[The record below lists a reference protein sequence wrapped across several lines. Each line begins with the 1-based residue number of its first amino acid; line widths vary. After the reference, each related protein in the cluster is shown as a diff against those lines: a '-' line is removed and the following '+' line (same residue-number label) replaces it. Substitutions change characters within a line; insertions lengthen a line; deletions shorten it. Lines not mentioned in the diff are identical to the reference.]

1 MSGAMP
7 QPKPQG
13 NKPQQ
18 GRSQG
23 KPRQVKHS
31 DFSELYVGRLVTITL
46 ANGAVLRGVVN
57 EARRFWIQV
66 TVDGR
71 VHYVNKAFIIE
82 IVPA

>member
-1 MSGAMP
+1 MPSTMP

-18 GRSQG
+18 GRL
-23 KPRQVKHS
+23 RQVKHS

-46 ANGAVLRGVVN
+46 ANGAVLKGVVN

-66 TVDGR
+66 MVDGKP
-71 VHYVNKAFIIE
+71 HFINKAYIIE
-82 IVPA
+82 IVPG